1 MVFLSFF
8 WGLCLNIL
16 PWNSF
21 IFYSHTKK
29 NLNTFSTSIPLLWF
43 PTSSL
48 CSPLNPF
55 HWWGFLLRLL
65 FWFIEFSFPSIVSAC
80 PSSTILCLYW
90 IPFSCFIF
98 TSLFQLSLCFAF
110 LVYLSIAV
118 TMLWMLCL
126 KVPWILD
133 SMTEISNFW
142 RRHVFLSFHSV
153 SICINIYCLQLVGE
167 DRYGTGHDCCPICA

>member
-16 PWNSF
+16 PWSSF

-29 NLNTFSTSIPLLWF
+29 NLTTFSTSIPLLWF

-65 FWFIEFSFPSIVSAC
+65 FWFIEFSFPSIVSVC

-90 IPFSCFIF
+90 IPFSCFILTF
-98 TSLFQLSLCFAF
+98 LFQLSLCFAF

-126 KVPWILD
+126 KVPWIHFHWTQWLRLVIFGED
-133 SMTEISNFW
+133 MFSWVFI
-142 RRHVFLSFHSV
+142 VFLFV
-153 SICINIYCLQLVGE
+153 LIFIVCN
-167 DRYGTGHDCCPICA
+167 